1 MRRDARPSSR
11 RRKRAGWLVNVGCQ
25 VRGSIG
31 GFDMLRFKKI
41 RVLSSLGSEPL
52 GSPGWLAVPTVLVF
66 GLALMLSWAR
76 PLRGQGPGP
85 CSGGPNYCLW
95 NANNACSYLTY
106 KTCAPTGPG
115 YTCWIQG
122 KQYTEGYFSM
132 SVSKTWPRCSTPA
145 TLSTMSCTQAPPSV
159 GPCCT
164 ARRATRTAR
173 STMPALTRPSG
184 IGRIARRRL
193 AQIPADQ
200 VPRGIV

>member
-1 MRRDARPSSR
+1 
-11 RRKRAGWLVNVGCQ
+11 
-25 VRGSIG
+25 
-31 GFDMLRFKKI
+31 MLRFKKI

-66 GLALMLSWAR
+66 GLAFLLSWAR

-145 TLSTMSCTQAPPSV
+145 TLSTMSCTQAPAQCGAMLYCATGNPNCPQYNACTDTTKWYWQDCKAATGSN
-159 GPCCT
+159 PC
-164 ARRATRTAR
+164 
-173 STMPALTRPSG
+173 
-184 IGRIARRRL
+184 
-193 AQIPADQ
+193 
-200 VPRGIV
+200 